1 MRTTLPA
8 LALAFAALGGAAPV
22 LSQSNAPAPLPMQF
36 GQRVQLGPMMGER
49 TVREVMISQG
59 GGGIDIVYDMPA
71 GAPQS
76 KRVLRLENVNGM
88 LEVIYDSA
96 MPEQKPLASG
106 GTPRLIAKGGGMYE
120 VTYDR

>member
-1 MRTTLPA
+1 MIRPFA
-8 LALAFAALGGAAPV
+8 LATLAAIGLSSGALAQQA
-22 LSQSNAPAPLPMQF
+22 QPAQRMQ
-36 GQRVQLGPMMGER
+36 GPAIGER
-49 TVREVMISQG
+49 VVREVMISQG

-106 GTPRLIAKGGGMYE
+106 GTPRLVAKGGGMYE